1 MFNLL
6 NKMEMVT
13 TESLKVSNN
22 ENDKAFYKWVK
33 E

>member
-1 MFNLL
+1 MLIIL

-22 ENDKAFYKWVK
+22 GNDKAFYKWVK